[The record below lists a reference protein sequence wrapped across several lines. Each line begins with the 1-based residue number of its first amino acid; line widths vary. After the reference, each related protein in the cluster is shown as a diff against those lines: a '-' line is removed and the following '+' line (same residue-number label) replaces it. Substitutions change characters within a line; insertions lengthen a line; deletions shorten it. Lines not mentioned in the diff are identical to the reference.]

1 MNYVDPV
8 KYSKAILA
16 LMEDESMPQE
26 ETVPV
31 QGPMSMKER
40 VGKLSP
46 DDKKK
51 LEEYIDAIK
60 EIKNEIK
67 ELINKKEAI
76 AEGGGNQSSGLTM
89 SVTEEDIDLNEY
101 DQLLGAIE
109 NLLNQGQ
116 SSQDILRVVKDTLGL
131 E

>member
-60 EIKNEIK
+60 EIKKEIK
-67 ELINKKEAI
+67 ELINKDAI
-76 AEGGGNQSSGLTM
+76 AESGGNQSSGLTM
-89 SVTEEDIDLNEY
+89 NVREEDIDLNEY

-109 NLLNQGQ
+109 NLLNQGE
-116 SSQDILRVVKDTLGL
+116 SSQNILRVVKDTLGY

>member
-26 ETVPV
+26 ETIPV
-31 QGPMSMKER
+31 EGPVNMKER
-40 VGKLSP
+40 VSKLSP
-46 DDKKK
+46 DDQDK
-51 LEEYIDAIK
+51 LKQYIEAIK

-67 ELINKKEAI
+67 ELINKKESI
-76 AEGGGNQSSGLTM
+76 AEVGGNMSSNLKM
-89 SVTEEDIDLNEY
+89 NVTEEDIDFNEY
-101 DQLLGAIE
+101 DNLYRAIDDLLDQNE
-109 NLLNQGQ
+109 PSKN
-116 SSQDILRVVKDTLGL
+116 ILIAVKDKLGY

>member
-1 MNYVDPV
+1 MNYLDPV

-31 QGPMSMKER
+31 QGTMSMKER

-60 EIKNEIK
+60 EIKKEIK
-67 ELINKKEAI
+67 ELINKKEAVD
-76 AEGGGNQSSGLTM
+76 EDGGNMSSGLYM
-89 SVTEEDIDLNEY
+89 STEEE
-101 DQLLGAIE
+101 
-109 NLLNQGQ
+109 
-116 SSQDILRVVKDTLGL
+116 
-131 E
+131 

>member
-76 AEGGGNQSSGLTM
+76 AEAGGNQSSGLTM
-89 SVTEEDIDLNEY
+89 NVREEDIDLNEY

-109 NLLNQGQ
+109 NLLNQGE
-116 SSQDILRVVKDTLGL
+116 SSQNILRVVKDTLGY

>member
-16 LMEDESMPQE
+16 LMEDESMPKE
-26 ETVPV
+26 ETVQVKDPK
-31 QGPMSMKER
+31 SMRER
-40 VGKLSP
+40 VRSLSP
-46 DDKKK
+46 DNQEQLKQ
-51 LEEYIDAIK
+51 YIEAIK

-67 ELINKKEAI
+67 ELINRDTI
-76 AEGGGNQSSGLTM
+76 AESEYNKSSGLTM
-89 SVTEEDIDLNEY
+89 NVTEEDIDLNEY

-109 NLLNQGQ
+109 NLLSQEH
-116 SSQDILRVVKDTLGL
+116 SSEDILKVVKDHLGL

>member
-76 AEGGGNQSSGLTM
+76 AEAGGNQSSGLTM

>member
-16 LMEDESMPQE
+16 LMEDESMPKE

-31 QGPMSMKER
+31 QGTMSMKER

-60 EIKNEIK
+60 EIKKEIK
-67 ELINKKEAI
+67 ELINKDAI
-76 AEGGGNQSSGLTM
+76 AESGGNRSSGLTM
-89 SVTEEDIDLNEY
+89 NVREEDIDLNEY

-109 NLLNQGQ
+109 NLLNQGE
-116 SSQDILRVVKDTLGL
+116 SSQNILRVVKDTLGY

>member
-31 QGPMSMKER
+31 QGTMTMKER
-40 VGKLSP
+40 LSKLSE

-51 LEEYIDAIK
+51 LKEYIDALK
-60 EIKNEIK
+60 EIKKEIH
-67 ELINKKEAI
+67 ELINKDTI
-76 AEGGGNQSSGLTM
+76 AESGGNRSSGLTM
-89 SVTEEDIDLNEY
+89 NVTEEDIDLNEY

-109 NLLNQGQ
+109 NLLNQKE
-116 SSQDILRVVKDTLGL
+116 SPENILRVVKDTLGY

>member
-31 QGPMSMKER
+31 KGPMSMKER
-40 VGKLSP
+40 VGRLSP

-76 AEGGGNQSSGLTM
+76 AEAGGNQSSGLTM

-116 SSQDILRVVKDTLGL
+116 SSQDILRVVKDTLGY

>member
-16 LMEDESMPQE
+16 LMEDESMPKE

-31 QGPMSMKER
+31 EGTMSMKER
-40 VGKLSP
+40 VSKLSP

-60 EIKNEIK
+60 EIKKEIH
-67 ELINKKEAI
+67 ELINKDAI
-76 AEGGGNQSSGLTM
+76 AEDGGNMSSGLYM
-89 SVTEEDIDLNEY
+89 STEEE
-101 DQLLGAIE
+101 
-109 NLLNQGQ
+109 
-116 SSQDILRVVKDTLGL
+116 
-131 E
+131 

>member
-16 LMEDESMPQE
+16 LMEDESMPKE

-31 QGPMSMKER
+31 QGTMSMKER
-40 VGKLSP
+40 VSKLSP

-60 EIKNEIK
+60 EIKKEIK
-67 ELINKKEAI
+67 ELINKKETI
-76 AEGGGNQSSGLTM
+76 AEVGGNQSSGLTM
-89 SVTEEDIDLNEY
+89 NVREEDIDLNEY

-109 NLLNQGQ
+109 NLLNQGE
-116 SSQDILRVVKDTLGL
+116 SSQNILRVVKDTLGY

>member
-8 KYSKAILA
+8 KYSKAILS
-16 LMEDESMPQE
+16 LMEDESMPKE

-31 QGPMSMKER
+31 KGTKSMKER

-60 EIKNEIK
+60 EIKKEIQ
-67 ELINKKEAI
+67 ELINKDTI
-76 AEGGGNQSSGLTM
+76 AESGGNRSSGLTM
-89 SVTEEDIDLNEY
+89 NVREEDIDLNEY

-109 NLLNQGQ
+109 NLLNQGE
-116 SSQDILRVVKDTLGL
+116 SSENILRVVKDTLGYK
-131 E
+131 

>member
-1 MNYVDPV
+1 MNYIDPV

-16 LMEDESMPQE
+16 LMEDESMPKE
-26 ETVPV
+26 ETIPV
-31 QGPMSMKER
+31 KGTMSMKER

-67 ELINKKEAI
+67 ELINKDTI
-76 AEGGGNQSSGLTM
+76 AESGGNRSSGLTM
-89 SVTEEDIDLNEY
+89 NVREEDIDFNEY
-101 DQLLGAIE
+101 DNLYRAIDDLLDQNE
-109 NLLNQGQ
+109 PSKN
-116 SSQDILRVVKDTLGL
+116 ILIAVKDKLGY

>member
-8 KYSKAILA
+8 KYSKTILA
-16 LMEDESMPQE
+16 LMEDESMPKE
-26 ETVPV
+26 ETIPV
-31 QGPMSMKER
+31 KGTMSMKER

-60 EIKNEIK
+60 EIKKEIH
-67 ELINKKEAI
+67 ELINKDTI
-76 AEGGGNQSSGLTM
+76 AESGGNRSSGLTM
-89 SVTEEDIDLNEY
+89 NVREEDIDLNEY

-109 NLLNQGQ
+109 NLLNQKE
-116 SSQDILRVVKDTLGL
+116 SPENILRVVKDTLGY

>member
-1 MNYVDPV
+1 MNYIDPV
-8 KYSKAILA
+8 KYSKAILS
-16 LMEDESMPQE
+16 LMEDESMPKE

-31 QGPMSMKER
+31 KGTKSMKER

-60 EIKNEIK
+60 EIKKEIQ
-67 ELINKKEAI
+67 ELINKDTI
-76 AEGGGNQSSGLTM
+76 AESGGNRSSGLTM
-89 SVTEEDIDLNEY
+89 NVREEDIDLNEY

-109 NLLNQGQ
+109 NLLNQGE
-116 SSQDILRVVKDTLGL
+116 SSENILRVVKDTLGYK
-131 E
+131 